1 MKAAVRNYH
10 HAMRHPA
17 PLAALL
23 LAVLPAACGPAADAP
38 LEVTYKV
45 SGMHCGGC
53 AEAIVAEVGEVKG
66 VREVRCTYESGQASV
81 VLADPASRAEA
92 ERAITKL
99 GYAIEP
105 VSRGAAPPAATA
117 PQPPASR

>member
-1 MKAAVRNYH
+1 MMRAAPAYH
-10 HAMRHPA
+10 PGMRHA
-17 PLAALL
+17 ARIAALL
-23 LAVLPAACGPAADAP
+23 LAALPAACDPAAAPP

-66 VREVRCTYESGQASV
+66 VREVRCTYESGQASI
-81 VLADPASRAEA
+81 VLADPASLAEA

-105 VSRGAAPPAATA
+105 VAPGAAPPAGA
-117 PQPPASR
+117 PAQPPASR